1 MRRTCFASLACLLAG
16 VSAVAAQP
24 ILPGAAPLT
33 MEGDLSAQMI
43 AGIDRFLE
51 RETAAAVEPRGMFW
65 KPDLSGDRTAYERSV
80 QPNRARLERMIG
92 VIDPRVPEIE
102 IEYVAT
108 VAVPARVA
116 ETDRFTAWAVRWAAI
131 EGLHAEGLLLRPK
144 GTVRARVVA
153 LPDAD
158 HTPEIITGLAPG
170 LPPNLQYARRLAENG
185 CEVLVPTLISRDDT
199 HSGNPA
205 LKMFTNHPHREWIFR
220 QSFVL
225 GRHVIGYEVQK
236 VLAAVDWF
244 ARQAGGSAPIGVVG
258 WGEGGLIALFS
269 AALEPRIA
277 ATLVSG
283 YFGPRERL
291 WEEPIYRNLFGVLRE
306 FGDAGIARLVVP
318 RALHIEHARTPPV
331 DGPPK
336 ERPGRSGAAPGRI
349 VPLRLADVTAEV
361 QRAKQLVKPFDGSIH
376 LHQGTP
382 GAEAGPVGEATL
394 QAFLQSLS
402 GNRDALAAVGSAP
415 VDARKQFDADER
427 QQRQLREMER
437 VTQRHLQLAATVRD
451 EFLWSKVKP
460 TTPEAWHAAMQPYRQ
475 KAWDEMI
482 GRFDRKSTPLS
493 PRARPIHDRATW
505 MGYEVV
511 LDVLPDVYAWGY
523 LLVPKGI
530 KPGER
535 RPVVVT
541 QHGVR
546 GLPADVINED
556 PEARAYGVYK
566 AFAVRLAERGF
577 VVFAPH
583 NPYRGDDPSRVL
595 QRKAQPIGK
604 TIFSVILAQHEA
616 ILDFLSG
623 LPNVDS
629 KRIAFYGLSYGGQSA
644 MRLPIL
650 LERYALS
657 ICSGDFNEWTWK
669 NATTDF
675 EKSYLFNNAYERP
688 EFRMG
693 LTFGY
698 AEMVA
703 LLVPRPFMVE
713 RGHNDGVAID
723 EWVAYE
729 YAKVNRLYNKLGLP
743 DRTAI
748 EYFDGPHTIN
758 GRGTYRFL
766 HHHLNWP
773 EPVQK

>member
-1 MRRTCFASLACLLAG
+1 MRSFYCGAIALGLLGAG
-16 VSAVAAQP
+16 FLRAQNP
-24 ILPGAAPLT
+24 LPGTAALT
-33 MEGDLSAQMI
+33 LQGDLSAQMI

-51 RETAAAVEPRGMFW
+51 RETDTAVRKRATFW
-65 KPDLSGDRTAYERSV
+65 RADLTGDRAAYEKSV
-80 QPNRARLERMIG
+80 QPNRERLARMLG
-92 VIDPRVPEIE
+92 VIDPRVENFDLELID
-102 IEYVAT
+102 T
-108 VAVPARVA
+108 VSVPAKVA
-116 ETDRFTAWAVRWAAI
+116 ETDRFTVFAVRWPVLD
-131 EGLHAEGLLLRPK
+131 GVHGEGLLLRPK
-144 GTVRARVVA
+144 STVVARVVA

-158 HTPEIITGLAPG
+158 QTPEVIAGLAPG
-170 LPPNLQYARRLAENG
+170 LSPNLQYARRLAENG
-185 CEVLVPTLISRDDT
+185 CEVLVPTLVDRTDEF
-199 HSGNPA
+199 SGSSVA
-205 LKMFTNHPHREWIFR
+205 KLRTNHPHREWIFR

-244 ARQAGGSAPIGVVG
+244 VRQPNSAGANIGVIG
-258 WGEGGLIALFS
+258 WGEGGLLALYS
-269 AALEPRIA
+269 GALDPRIR

-306 FGDAGIARLVVP
+306 FGDAGIARLIAP
-318 RALHIEHARTPPV
+318 RALHIEHARTPAV
-331 DGPPK
+331 EGPPP
-336 ERPGRSGAAPGRI
+336 ERPGRSGAALGRI
-349 VPLRLADVTAEV
+349 VSLEVADVRDEFA
-361 QRAKQLVKPFDGSIH
+361 RAKQQAGSHARDFH
-376 LHQGTP
+376 LHYGLN
-382 GAEAGPVGEATL
+382 GEEIGPVAEPTL
-394 QAFLQSLS
+394 LAFLQSLHPELKTLKPA
-402 GNRDALAAVGSAP
+402 GALP
-415 VDARKQFDADER
+415 VDARKNVDVRARQER
-427 QQRQLREMER
+427 QVREMER
-437 VTQRHLQLAATVRD
+437 FTQRHLQLAGGVRD

-460 TTPEAWHAAMQPYRQ
+460 TTAEAWHAAMQPYREM
-475 KAWDEMI
+475 AWNEMI
-482 GRFDRKSTPLS
+482 GRFPLGELPLN
-493 PRARPIHDRATW
+493 PRTRQIHDRPTW
-505 MGYEVV
+505 TAHEVV

-546 GLPADVINED
+546 GLPDDVINED
-556 PEARAYGVYK
+556 PKARAYGAYK

-577 VVFAPH
+577 IVFAPH
-583 NPYRGDDPSRVL
+583 NPYRGDHPSRVL

-604 TIFSVILAQHEA
+604 TIFSVILAQHER
-616 ILDFLSG
+616 ILDFLASR
-623 LPNVDS
+623 PDVDA
-629 KRIAFYGLSYGGQSA
+629 KRIGFYGLSYGGQSA

-650 LERYALS
+650 IERYALS

-669 NATTDF
+669 NASTDF
-675 EKSYLFNNAYERP
+675 PKSYMYNNAYERP

-703 LLVPRPFMVE
+703 LMAPRPFMVE
-713 RGHNDGVAID
+713 RGHNDGVGID

-729 YAKVNRLYNKLGLP
+729 YAKVKRLYDKLSIA
-743 DRTAI
+743 DRTEI

-758 GRGTYRFL
+758 GQGTYRFL

-773 EPVQK
+773 EPK